1 MKIRVIGQDTLAAA
15 VHQCCSLHFD
25 TDPCD
30 YADADVLWFCYDTP
44 LDESGVPDSE
54 WVIHQINSRIS
65 TMPWGCFS
73 PLILVSSQMPVGT
86 TKALEARWPGLDFA
100 YSPENLRVATAVSDF
115 SNQARVVVGMRNP
128 LRRPLLEA
136 LFAPFTKLILFT
148 DPETAEMVKH
158 ALNAFLGLQIAYANE
173 IAKIAKAV
181 GADMD
186 TITKALRTEARISP
200 NAPLRAGAPF
210 GGGHLT
216 RDIFTLNRI
225 AEEARIMVPLISHI
239 MDSNAS

>member
-1 MKIRVIGQDTLAAA
+1 MNIRVIGQDTLAAA

-30 YADADVLWFCYDTP
+30 YADADVVWFCYDTP
-44 LDESGVPDSE
+44 LDAQGVPDSE
-54 WVIHQINSRIS
+54 WVIHQIHSRIS
-65 TMPWGCFS
+65 TLPPGCSS
-73 PLILVSSQMPVGT
+73 PLMLVSSQMPVGT
-86 TKALEARWPGLDFA
+86 TRALEARWPHLDFA

-115 SNQARVVVGMRNP
+115 SNQARVVVGLRNP
-128 LRRPLLEA
+128 QRRSILEA

-158 ALNAFLGLQIAYANE
+158 ALNGFLGLQIAYANE
-173 IAKIAKAV
+173 IARISKAV

-186 TITKALRTEARISP
+186 TITKALRSEARISP

-216 RDIFTLNRI
+216 RDIFTLNQI
-225 AEEARIMVPLISHI
+225 AAMEGLSVPLIAHI
-239 MDSNAS
+239 MDSNAG